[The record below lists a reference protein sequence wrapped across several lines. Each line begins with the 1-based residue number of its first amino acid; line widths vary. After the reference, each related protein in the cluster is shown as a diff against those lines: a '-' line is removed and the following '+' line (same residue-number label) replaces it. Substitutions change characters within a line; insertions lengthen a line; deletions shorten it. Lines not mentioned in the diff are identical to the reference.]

1 MEKNKDQ
8 NLRFIQRYER
18 LMNLVN
24 SIAGRSDSTHLE
36 LKTAS
41 QNSHLISR
49 KFKFIQY
56 IREIRHL
63 LQHPQHNGGDHA
75 IVVSQDLIDNFDELI
90 SEIEKPKTA
99 KDLGVPSKDLWCV
112 NLDARVIDVS
122 DKMKSENFS
131 QVPVIDQNDV
141 LIGVFSESSIFSYFG
156 TDEIIDASKNLSI
169 QDIFAHC
176 QLDDQ
181 RTEIYR
187 FAHPNTP
194 IHKIYNKFVTTDGN
208 TKRLGAVF
216 VTASGKQTEKVSR
229 MITAWDVLASSE
241 L

>member
-1 MEKNKDQ
+1 MDNNKDP
-8 NLRFIQRYER
+8 NLLFIQRFEHLKY
-18 LMNLVN
+18 LVN
-24 SIAGRSDSTHLE
+24 STAGKNNSTYFE
-36 LKTAS
+36 LKLAS
-41 QNSHLISR
+41 ENSRQIKRNFRL
-49 KFKFIQY
+49 IQY
-56 IREIRHL
+56 IREIRNL
-63 LQHPQHNGGDHA
+63 LQHPNHEGGNHA
-75 IVVSQDLIDNFDELI
+75 IVVSEDLIGSLDDVI

-131 QVPVIDQNDV
+131 QVPITDQNDV

>member
-1 MEKNKDQ
+1 MIALFKSHYSIGKSILTLNHPDKDKEGGSTSVF
-8 NLRFIQRYER
+8 NLSKDLDKIV
-18 LMNLVN
+18 LVE
-24 SIAGRSDSTHLE
+24 DS
-36 LKTAS
+36 
-41 QNSHLISR
+41 LIG
-49 KFKFIQY
+49 F
-56 IREIRHL
+56 
-63 LQHPQHNGGDHA
+63 LQAQ
-75 IVVSQDLIDNFDELI
+75 
-90 SEIEKPKTA
+90 KTA

-131 QVPVIDQNDV
+131 QVPITDQNDV